1 MLNLE
6 KDILPD
12 LLATIEK
19 EFDQRTYDS
28 LKLKK
33 ALKALQDKK
42 ATYLDVNDFAVEV
55 GEILADV
62 FKLNVTTEILP
73 DGRMYFNI
81 ADRLLNTTLS
91 KNHELISGF
100 AIDVQTELNRG
111 AGIGIKSQTI
121 DFQQNKVDG
130 LINKISASEDFEK
143 VKWLLNEPII
153 TFSQS
158 IVDEII
164 KENVE
169 FHAKSGL
176 ETVIKRTLSGHKP
189 CQFCKD
195 LAGEHDYYLS
205 DRDIYTRHERCRCTI
220 EYIPEKGKNELVSS
234 ATYKQNRVAE
244 REREKIEKRKKIG
257 IKNKE

>member
-1 MLNLE
+1 M
-6 KDILPD
+6 LPD

-62 FKLNVTTEILP
+62 FKLNVTTKILP

-91 KNHELISGF
+91 KNYELISSF
-100 AIDVQTELNRG
+100 AVDVQTDLNRA
-111 AGIGIKSQTI
+111 AGIGIKSQTV

-130 LINKISASEDFEK
+130 LINKISASDDFES
-143 VKWLLNEPII
+143 VRWLLNEPIV

-169 FHAKSGL
+169 FHGKSGL
-176 ETVIKRTLSGHKP
+176 DPVIKRTVSGHKP

-195 LAGEHDYYLS
+195 LEGKHDYYGFNS
-205 DRDIYTRHERCRCTI
+205 DIYLRHERCRCTI
-220 EYIPEKGKNELVSS
+220 EYIPEKGKKELVSS
-234 ATYKQNRVAE
+234 STYKQNKVAE